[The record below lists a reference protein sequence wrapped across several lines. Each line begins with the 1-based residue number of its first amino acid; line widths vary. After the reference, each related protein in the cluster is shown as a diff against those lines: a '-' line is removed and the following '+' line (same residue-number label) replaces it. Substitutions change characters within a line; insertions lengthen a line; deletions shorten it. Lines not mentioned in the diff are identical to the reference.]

1 MTRSARDPDL
11 QDLASA
17 VRQTRRTKK
26 RPQAAAN
33 AGPVVAI
40 VIVALVVGATAAV
53 YWVMR
58 GRTTNTAAASPEP
71 TVTKPV
77 VEPKGS
83 DVTPMRAMTS
93 PRTAA
98 AADEQA
104 VLVTVV
110 SAKVGPIE
118 LFPVK
123 KPRPAPA
130 PASSSPPSGQSK
142 LFGKIPEPEER
153 PQMSDPMLAV
163 RVRIQNKS
171 GAAIEYRPWNDAAPA
186 LADEAGNVYGFC
198 HFTNAVP
205 EGRVPAPTTLRS
217 GESTEDLL
225 IFQRPPATIRSLEL
239 HLPGKNVGAP
249 QSIHISISPSQIT
262 GL

>member
-1 MTRSARDPDL
+1 MTRSSRDPDL
-11 QDLASA
+11 QNLASA
-17 VRQTRRTKK
+17 VQQTRRTKR

-33 AGPVVAI
+33 TGPIVAI
-40 VIVALVVGATAAV
+40 LIVALVAGASAAV
-53 YWVMR
+53 YWVTK
-58 GRTTNTAAASPEP
+58 GRATNTAVANPEP
-71 TVTKPV
+71 VASKQV

-83 DVTPMRAMTS
+83 DVKPMRAMTS
-93 PRTAA
+93 ARTA

-123 KPRPAPA
+123 KAQ
-130 PASSSPPSGQSK
+130 PASQPASQPPPATQSK
-142 LFGKIPEPEER
+142 LFGKIPEPEEQPR
-153 PQMSDPMLAV
+153 MSDPMLAI

-171 GAAIEYRPWNDAAPA
+171 GATVEYRPWNDAAPV
-186 LADEAGNVYGFC
+186 LADDARNVYGFC
-198 HFTNAVP
+198 HFTNAAP
-205 EGRVPAPTTLRS
+205 EGRRQSPATLRS

-239 HLPGKNVGAP
+239 HLPGQNVGAP
-249 QSIHISISPSQIT
+249 QAILISISPSQIT